1 VFALAS
7 VLAGTAGVVGA
18 SYLALAQ
25 DTGVRVLK
33 EVDGKLLNVAIAK
46 VENVSQAAA
55 DRIILLNVGRVA
67 HEALAADLQE
77 RRDIVENHLGVTLKR

>member
-1 VFALAS
+1 
-7 VLAGTAGVVGA
+7 
-18 SYLALAQ
+18 
-25 DTGVRVLK
+25 
-33 EVDGKLLNVAIAK
+33 

-67 HEALAADLQE
+67 HEAPAADLQE